1 RRARFALEGLGWGAL
16 VAFGAGAATI
26 VFFRARGETPPHAAP
41 SATMALVALLSAA
54 ASAPRKLRP
63 LRTAEAVDEHHGLQ
77 SSRSTAVELGGR
89 PLRTAFEQLAV
100 EVAEARAAAIDPLA
114 PFPFET
120 PRATRAALALAAL
133 FALTLLIPP
142 RAHVA

>member
-1 RRARFALEGLGWGAL
+1 
-16 VAFGAGAATI
+16 
-26 VFFRARGETPPHAAP
+26 
-41 SATMALVALLSAA
+41 
-54 ASAPRKLRP
+54 
-63 LRTAEAVDEHHGLQ
+63 LQ
-77 SSRSTAVELGGR
+77 SSLSTAVELGGR

-142 RAHVA
+142 RAHVAGPTPQEEAPEEGPLLEPEVLAAFEDELREELAPETSAE